1 MHTVEPSVFPGPGDP
16 DGCLMLS
23 QQLTVD
29 EVQKLLGPHVVG
41 LQAEENNSP
50 VRDWIFRQPQ
60 EDLDRLGLGLHGGTP
75 NGYLVLDLNFR
86 GALGQPGGRFRVG
99 RSRWV

>member
-1 MHTVEPSVFPGPGDP
+1 
-16 DGCLMLS
+16 
-23 QQLTVD
+23 
-29 EVQKLLGPHVVG
+29 
-41 LQAEENNSP
+41 